1 MTSRLAIACLLITVM
16 TGCTVGPTYRG
27 APIAAPRAAA
37 ASRFLRAGDAPVA
50 ASPPTARWW
59 LALGDPM
66 LDTLED
72 KALGAF
78 PNLDAARARLRQA
91 RASLREQKAN
101 LLPKGSASG
110 LYAHARFPGLN
121 LESQSSE
128 TSGQDSGGG
137 GSSSIDLYNLGFDA
151 SWEVD
156 LFGGRRR
163 AVEAAR
169 ATAEGAEADLAD
181 VLVSL
186 TAEVAQAYANIR
198 DRQHRIAL
206 NDRSVVL
213 QARMLALTNQRYERG
228 TASRLDVERL
238 SQQLDVTRADATPLN
253 AEHDAYL
260 DELATLTGDEP
271 GALDSAMATPGPLP
285 LPPAQIA
292 IGDPAGMLRRRPD
305 IRAAER
311 TLAADTA
318 KIGQADAARFPSL
331 SFMGIVGIGGTSPS
345 DLTKLDDFTA
355 LLAPQL
361 NWSFLDFGRNLA
373 KVHQAEGVR
382 DEAEAKYRSTVLA
395 ALRDAEDTLSR
406 FRYRRITVATLARA
420 KDSADATATLSHQR
434 YVAGTTTMIDWLD
447 AQRRQIAAE
456 QDLSTAEVAL
466 TGDFVAIEKALGL
479 GWSEDAGTP
488 GRSVLPLPVKRY

>member
-1 MTSRLAIACLLITVM
+1 MRLRPAVACLATLVA
-16 TGCTVGPTYRG
+16 GCTVGPTYRG

-37 ASRFLRAGDAPVA
+37 AESFLRVGDAPVV
-50 ASPPTARWW
+50 ASPPAARWW
-59 LALGDPM
+59 LALGDTM
-66 LDTLED
+66 LDVLED
-72 KALGAF
+72 KALRAN
-78 PNLDAARARLRQA
+78 PDLAAARARLRQA

-128 TSGQDSGGG
+128 ASGQDSGGG

-156 LFGGRRR
+156 LFGGQRR
-163 AVEAAR
+163 AIEAAH
-169 ATAEGAEADLAD
+169 ATAEGAQADLAD
-181 VLVSL
+181 AQVSL
-186 TAEVAQAYANIR
+186 TAEVAQAYANVR

-206 NDRSVVL
+206 DDRSVAM
-213 QARMLALTNQRYERG
+213 QMQMLALTKQRYDLG

-238 SQQLDVTRADATPLN
+238 SQQLDDTRADATPLN
-253 AEHDAYL
+253 AERDAYL
-260 DELATLTGDEP
+260 DELATLTGAEP

-292 IGDPAGMLRRRPD
+292 VGDPAGLLRRRPD

-318 KIGQADAARFPSL
+318 KSGQAEAARFPSL
-331 SFMGIVGIGGTSPS
+331 SFMGIVGIGGTNPS

-361 NWSFLDFGRNLA
+361 SWSFLDFGRNLA
-373 KVHQAEGVR
+373 KVHQAEGMR
-382 DEAEAKYRSTVLA
+382 DEAEAKYRSTIIA
-395 ALRDAEDTLSR
+395 ALRDAEDSLSR
-406 FRYRRITVATLARA
+406 FRYRRVTVATLARA
-420 KDSADATATLSHQR
+420 KVSADTTVSLSRQR
-434 YVAGTTTMIDWLD
+434 YLAGTTTMIDWLD

-456 QDLSTAEVAL
+456 QDLSTAEAAL

-479 GWSEDAGTP
+479 GWSEDTGAAN
-488 GRSVLPLPVKRY
+488 RR